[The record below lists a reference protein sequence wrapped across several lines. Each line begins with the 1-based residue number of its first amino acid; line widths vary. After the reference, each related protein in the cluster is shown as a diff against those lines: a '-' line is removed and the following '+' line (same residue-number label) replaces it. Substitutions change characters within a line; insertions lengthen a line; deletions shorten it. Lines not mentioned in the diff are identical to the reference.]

1 MSKIIVNLN
10 LNNQIRRL
18 LPVIGKLYT
27 PIIILLLLILLVNNK
42 TEIPIAT
49 FTKDSAVIAGSNGLS
64 SLVDFTT
71 NPFVGVVSNIGILF
85 WCICASI
92 CLFCNTILQNKQN
105 VELSKFRIFGGFF
118 RCFGLITSIL
128 LFDDL
133 FLFHETIAPK
143 LFSISQKAIYFAYA
157 FVVGWAIIKYRKT
170 IIKTEWDLL
179 LLAFLFFTIS
189 VIMDEFVSWIYPI
202 KLSEDGL
209 PALIED
215 GFKLLGIISWC
226 AYFVRVCFL
235 VINNFIKA
243 HLECSI
249 SDEKVKNTSVL

>member
-1 MSKIIVNLN
+1 MKFNLN
-10 LNNQIRRL
+10 QTRRL
-18 LPVIGKLYT
+18 LPVIVKLYT

-64 SLVDFTT
+64 SLVDFKT
-71 NPFVGVVSNIGILF
+71 NPFVGVVSNIGILL

-92 CLFCNTILQNKQN
+92 CFFGYAILQTKQN
-105 VELSKFRIFGGFF
+105 VELSQFRSLGALF
-118 RCFGLITSIL
+118 RCFGTITSIL

-143 LFSISQKAIYFAYA
+143 LFNISQKTVYFCYA
-157 FVVGWAIIKYRKT
+157 LVVAWAIIKYRKT
-170 IIKTEWDLL
+170 IIKTEWNLL
-179 LLAFLFFTIS
+179 FLAFVFFAIS
-189 VIMDEFVSWIYPI
+189 VIMDEFIEWIYPI
-202 KLSEDGL
+202 KLSENGL

-226 AYFVRVCFL
+226 AYFVKVCFL
-235 VINNFIKA
+235 VIKNFIKA
-243 HLECSI
+243 HVNRAI
-249 SDEKVKNTSVL
+249 SNEKLRIHQFSNQKT